1 MTDTNKAI
9 ARAREW
15 TAARLQVIET
25 ARVRAETL
33 CPGRVVLQR
42 PTDFCV
48 TFGALEIKV
57 SCTAPTMD
65 DLKSTDTPAPQ
76 LHFTPRSF
84 ALTTVDE
91 LDAQAKALAAASV
104 FCETMLESDDT
115 YVVRVMQRAQATD
128 NAWAN
133 EAELLE
139 WCAEDDPTEH
149 GSLVLTQIGR
159 SYGLKRG
166 AP

>member
-9 ARAREW
+9 AREW

-84 ALTTVDE
+84 VLATADE
-91 LDAQAKALAAASV
+91 LDMQARALAAASV
-104 FCETMLESDDT
+104 FCETMLEPDES
-115 YVVRVMQRAQATD
+115 YAVRVMNRSMTVDYAFAS
-128 NAWAN
+128 

-149 GSLVLTQIGR
+149 ASLVLTQIGR

-166 AP
+166 G